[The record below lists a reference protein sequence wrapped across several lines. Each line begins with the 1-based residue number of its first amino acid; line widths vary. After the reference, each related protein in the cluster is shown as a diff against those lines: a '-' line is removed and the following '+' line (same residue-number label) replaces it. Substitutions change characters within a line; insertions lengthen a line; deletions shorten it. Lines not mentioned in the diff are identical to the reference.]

1 MTKFASAGLAAV
13 TLAALAAPSAAS
25 AAVTISGAVTAL
37 GLPADPG
44 LALTGSAI
52 AFSNFTLANVGDTF
66 TTNVL
71 RIGTNET
78 SVDFDDFA
86 TSPVSATFT
95 FSSPLGAGGTAS
107 GSSQGFYRLF
117 SSCGLLAGGC
127 GRVQWTNPT
136 IFTFGNGGAFSVRL
150 SNVEFGTPGSA
161 NVAARFELLA
171 NSVPEPATWGLLI
184 LGFGVIGGALRSQR
198 KTRAGLTYA

>member
-1 MTKFASAGLAAV
+1 MTKFASAGLAAA
-13 TLAALAAPSAAS
+13 TLAVLAAPSAAS
-25 AAVTISGAVTAL
+25 AAVKISGAVTAI
-37 GLPADPG
+37 GLPTDPG

-52 AFSNFTLANVGDTF
+52 AFGAFTLANVGDTF

-71 RIGTNET
+71 RIGTNES
-78 SVDFDDFA
+78 SVDLDDFA
-86 TSPVSATFT
+86 QSPVSATFT

-107 GSSQGFYRLF
+107 GSSQGFYRLV
-117 SSCGLLAGGC
+117 SSCGIAAGGC
-127 GRVQWTNPT
+127 GQVQWTNPT
-136 IFTFGNGGAFSVRL
+136 IFNFGNGGAFSVRL

-184 LGFGVIGGALRSQR
+184 LGFGLIGGALRSQR
-198 KTRAGLTYA
+198 KTRARLTYA